1 MENKSFKIAFVS
13 DIHIDFYVP
22 ATSMGHKLERK
33 MSLYIEKQLRL
44 PDADILVFA
53 GDNTHYP
60 QQMHYLLVV
69 IAGLKKYKKIF
80 VTFGNHDLYLVSNG
94 QRSDYKMSWKKVEH
108 LKALC
113 ESVDT
118 VEFLD
123 GKIVDVDGI
132 KIGGTGMW
140 YDFTYGKNNFGLDD
154 NAMKKLWMEFSND
167 PHNIASDDYENTI
180 RDKNEFHYHS
190 SGYGRKRFS
199 VTLNPLKFFEKERAK
214 LVEIVD
220 KCDVFVSHVSPAVPP
235 NLNPEH
241 DNASAGFYF
250 FDGSQY
256 LQSEKAPKLWI
267 FGHVHDRYNYKVN
280 NTRLV
285 CNPLGYDDENFHHS
299 VITIDLN
306 DLDNF
311 SFK

>member
-1 MENKSFKIAFVS
+1 METKSFKIAFVS
-13 DIHIDFYVP
+13 DLHIDFYVP
-22 ATSMGHKLERK
+22 PTSMGHKLERK
-33 MSLYIEKQLRL
+33 MNLYIEKQLKL

-60 QQMHYLLVV
+60 QQLHYLLTL
-69 IAGLKKYKKIF
+69 IAATKKYKKIF
-80 VTFGNHDLYLVSNG
+80 VTFGNHDMYLVSNG
-94 QRSDYKMSWKKVEH
+94 QRDTYKLSWNKVLH
-108 LKALC
+108 LKSLC

-123 GKIVDVDGI
+123 GKIVEVDTV

-140 YDFTYGKNNFGLDD
+140 YDFTYGKRKFGLDD
-154 NAMKKLWMEFSND
+154 DAMRKLWLAESND
-167 PHNIASDDYENTI
+167 PNNIAADDYGNTI
-180 RDKNEFHYHS
+180 RDKQEFFFHGN
-190 SGYGRKRFS
+190 GYARKRFS
-199 VTLNPLKFFEKERAK
+199 VTLNPLKFFEKEKAK

-220 KCDVFVSHVSPAVPP
+220 KVDVFISHVSPAVPP
-235 NLNPEH
+235 DINPEH

-250 FDGSQY
+250 FDGDQY

-267 FGHVHDRYNYKVN
+267 FGHVHDRYNFKVN
-280 NTRLV
+280 NTRLL

-299 VITIDLN
+299 IITVDLN